1 MARRRQFKRAERI
14 QQQRRRAMKRRQNK
28 TIFQALVSWLIPEGE
43 LFITDRFHG
52 NIKWQ
57 PEQLSGLAPRS
68 RGTVQAGR

>member
-43 LFITDRFHG
+43 LFTTDRFHG